1 MYLET
6 FWYISSS
13 SRSSGCICTCT
24 GSEVEILIILFF
36 KLVFFYYFSSR
47 QLTWRD
53 IQHLTVLTAKR
64 NQLFDPSKQHLW
76 HINGAGLE
84 FNHLFGFGVL
94 DGRFI

>member
-1 MYLET
+1 M
-6 FWYISSS
+6 
-13 SRSSGCICTCT
+13 
-24 GSEVEILIILFF
+24 ILFNSHQ
-36 KLVFFYYFSSR
+36 LLIRFSEFSR

-94 DGRFI
+94 DGSYKSDFISSFEHRLHFSR